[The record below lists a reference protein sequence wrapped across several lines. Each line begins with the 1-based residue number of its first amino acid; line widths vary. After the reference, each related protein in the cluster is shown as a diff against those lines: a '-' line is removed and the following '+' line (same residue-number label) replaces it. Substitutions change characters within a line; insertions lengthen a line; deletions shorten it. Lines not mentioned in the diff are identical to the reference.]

1 MLEEYPDIL
10 TVEEACE
17 ALRMGYNAM
26 YDLLNSGKLKGFR
39 NGRVWRIPKLAIK
52 EYILESARIKVKECS
67 NCIQTIKQL
76 KMYISRH

>member
-52 EYILESARIKVKECS
+52 EYILESARIKVKEERVRCHVP
-67 NCIQTIKQL
+67 CCFL
-76 KMYISRH
+76 KNLI

>member
-39 NGRVWRIPKLAIK
+39 NGRVWRIPKLTIK
-52 EYILESARIKVKECS
+52 EYILESARIKVKEE
-67 NCIQTIKQL
+67 
-76 KMYISRH
+76 RVR